1 MYILPH
7 VEQVP
12 WVGLPPI
19 QHQPYRAN
27 GFWHN
32 ASGWCQNN
40 IHDVVKAFFFPL
52 KSNHFVSLLVWTERI
67 SPFSLGVSLYI
78 SNILDFFIEIII
90 IHGWSS

>member
-1 MYILPH
+1 MLLLHHCFIESHPFMYILPH

-32 ASGWCQNN
+32 ASG
-40 IHDVVKAFFFPL
+40 
-52 KSNHFVSLLVWTERI
+52 
-67 SPFSLGVSLYI
+67 
-78 SNILDFFIEIII
+78 
-90 IHGWSS
+90 